1 MGSFAHCKS
10 PKMPHRYSWRFMS
23 AQKTLYVQPV
33 ILGGLYQII
42 WARKPSYGTNFAC
55 QRVETMAAGK
65 VYCSFPSIYIY
76 VVFFCFYVLFFLF
89 VLVFVMIV
97 FVFYWF
103 IFMLCMHEKRY
114 L

>member
-33 ILGGLYQII
+33 ILGGSYQII
-42 WARKPSYGTNFAC
+42 WARKPSYGTNFAR

-76 VVFFCFYVLFFLF
+76 VAFCFYILFFF
-89 VLVFVMIV
+89 IRVSVCYDHFCVLLVHFYVVF
-97 FVFYWF
+97 
-103 IFMLCMHEKRY
+103 
-114 L
+114 

>member
-42 WARKPSYGTNFAC
+42 RARKPSYGTNFAR

-65 VYCSFPSIYIY
+65 VYCSFPS
-76 VVFFCFYVLFFLF
+76 FCIYVLFFF
-89 VLVFVMIV
+89 TRVSVCYDRFCVLLVH
-97 FVFYWF
+97 FYVV
-103 IFMLCMHEKRY
+103 LA
-114 L
+114 